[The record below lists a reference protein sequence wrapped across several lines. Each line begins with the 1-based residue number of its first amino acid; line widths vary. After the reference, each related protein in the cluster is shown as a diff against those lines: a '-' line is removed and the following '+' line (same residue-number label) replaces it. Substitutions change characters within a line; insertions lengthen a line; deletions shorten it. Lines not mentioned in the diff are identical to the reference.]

1 MDTHTGWVVLAT
13 GFVMFLFVG
22 IITIS
27 YFSMLPSMDTA
38 STSPSSS
45 LSPSASKTQ
54 SFGGAIQTQY
64 DPGYVYI
71 PQQLPISP
79 ATAMRPQNT
88 CFNMNT
94 VTANRLVGLIM
105 KNNLQSK
112 YAPLIM
118 TYSALVCVY
127 QDIQNQKCDRIEGF
141 LGQLIVFGG
150 SPHSPSGMTE
160 LSYYTEVPSKPS
172 LTKSF
177 LIAAMDVISNYMS
190 QLINENTIS
199 EQDRSSLKGFNYE
212 FCRNYLDPINRAC
225 PV

>member
-1 MDTHTGWVVLAT
+1 MDTHTGWVVLVT
-13 GFVMFLFVG
+13 GFVLFLFVG

-27 YFSMLPSMDTA
+27 YFSMLPSSNTQ
-38 STSPSSS
+38 SSSPSI
-45 LSPSASKTQ
+45 LSTPTAQSNSITQ
-54 SFGGAIQTQY
+54 IHS

-79 ATAMRPQNT
+79 AAAMRPQNT

-94 VTANRLVGLIM
+94 VTANRLIGLIM

-118 TYSALVCVY
+118 TYSAIVCVH
-127 QDIQNQKCDRIEGF
+127 QDIQNQKCDRIDGF
-141 LGQLIVFGG
+141 LSQVIMFGG
-150 SPHSPSGMTE
+150 SPHSPSGMTQ

-172 LTKSF
+172 LTRSF
-177 LIAAMDVISNYMS
+177 LIASMDVISNYMS
-190 QLINENTIS
+190 QMINENSIS

-212 FCRNYLDPINRAC
+212 FCRNYLDQINKAC
-225 PV
+225 PI